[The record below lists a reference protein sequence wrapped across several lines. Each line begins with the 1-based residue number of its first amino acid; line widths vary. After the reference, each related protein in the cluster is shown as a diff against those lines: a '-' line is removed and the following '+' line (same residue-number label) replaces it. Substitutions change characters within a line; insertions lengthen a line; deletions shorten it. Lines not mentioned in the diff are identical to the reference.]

1 MNLLYLLENGDIDGY
16 TKALTRKFAI
26 KVNKDHGQNFVV
38 NKSLL
43 NNLISAAD
51 LKSGDIVVEVG
62 GGIGTVTFDLLK
74 RCRKVFLYE
83 IDPILSSIIVK
94 VFNEYLKDLEVISGD
109 FLTEEIPKHQK
120 LVSNLPFNISSP
132 FIKKIT
138 EMEYRP
144 KIISVTFQKEFADH
158 LCAKPG
164 DSGYSRISVHSSF
177 FYKFDIIE
185 TFSPDSFFPPPKV
198 HSCLVRGIKLEPPD
212 SVKEKDFTV
221 FLTNLFCRKHKKVRN
236 NLRVYSKTLARE
248 QRKDFMREVDE
259 LEYKADQPINLTP
272 NEILCLFQEF
282 RSLLENF

>member
-1 MNLLYLLENGDIDGY
+1 MDRY
-16 TKALTRKFAI
+16 TKALIRRFAI
-26 KVNKDHGQNFVV
+26 KVKKDHGQNFVV
-38 NKSLL
+38 NKNLV
-43 NNLISAAD
+43 NKLISVAD
-51 LKSGDIVVEVG
+51 LKSADIVVEVG

-74 RCRKVFLYE
+74 NCKKVFLYE

-94 VFNEYLKDLEVISGD
+94 VFNEYLEDLEIISGD
-109 FLTEEIPKHQK
+109 FLVKDIPKHQK
-120 LVSNLPFNISSP
+120 LVSNLPYNISSP
-132 FIKKIT
+132 FLKKIT
-138 EMEYRP
+138 EIEYP
-144 KIISVTFQKEFADH
+144 PEIISITFQKEFADH

-198 HSCLVRGIKLEPPD
+198 QSCLVRGIKLEPPD
-212 SVKEKDFTV
+212 SVKEKDFTE

-248 QRKDFMREVDE
+248 QRKDFMREVDG

-272 NEILCLFQEF
+272 REILYLFQEF